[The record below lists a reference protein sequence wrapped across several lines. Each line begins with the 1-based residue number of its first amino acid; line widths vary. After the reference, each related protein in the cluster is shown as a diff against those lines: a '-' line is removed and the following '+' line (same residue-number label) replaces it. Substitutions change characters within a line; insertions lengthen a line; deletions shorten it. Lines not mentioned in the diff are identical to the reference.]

1 MGTKVSE
8 CAFAAWAE
16 VILFS
21 GRPKNKLH
29 NTNGPSS
36 GSLHGTNQN
45 SMKKARILVVDD
57 NKTVATL
64 LVDILEQLSNFEVVS
79 ASGGAEALDL
89 IFSQGFDLVITDV
102 NMPDVSGTEL
112 VAKLKS
118 AKVKT
123 RVIFITGE
131 YLDLHDTV
139 EFVKLG
145 VCDVLH
151 KPFKNPID
159 LIASTRRALALE
171 DPLSSLYASEP
182 SSMLKQAISENLA
195 LTVKVKAQE
204 KTIQSLK
211 SEAGGA
217 SRKQFFTEIVLTRLL
232 YLATVAGLTILFY
245 RYGMIERGTLLYAF
259 PAILFVLLSL
269 PLDRIKG
276 FIAKMKKAEGRA
288 TFK

>member
-1 MGTKVSE
+1 
-8 CAFAAWAE
+8 
-16 VILFS
+16 
-21 GRPKNKLH
+21 
-29 NTNGPSS
+29 
-36 GSLHGTNQN
+36 
-45 SMKKARILVVDD
+45 MKKARILVVDD
-57 NKTVATL
+57 NENVATL
-64 LVDILEQLSNFEVVS
+64 MAYILEQLSNFEVVS

-89 IFSQGFDLVITDV
+89 IFSQGFELVITDV
-102 NMPDVSGTEL
+102 DMPDVNGTEL

-123 RVIFITGE
+123 RVIFVTGE
-131 YLDLHDTV
+131 YVDLHDTV

-151 KPFKNPID
+151 KPFNPID
-159 LIASTRRALALE
+159 LIASARRALALE

-195 LTVKVKAQE
+195 LTAKVTAQE
-204 KTIQSLK
+204 KRNKELDATVLRLRGDIRGLELEAQS
-211 SEAGGA
+211 A

-232 YLATVAGLTILFY
+232 YLAAVAGLTILFY